1 MEAASTSSAN
11 LLVKIAAISVTAVS
25 LAGVGVLTG
34 LLPMPGQ
41 GNHTETSSAVP
52 AATQSG
58 TPATPAATSATA
70 GGPASSS
77 PATVTSPETAAT
89 PVPPVAAPTPAPARK
104 THVATR
110 PPVRSAAANS
120 ERSAPPESQGA
131 YSEPPRPAPAAA
143 ICRECGVIESVQE
156 VDQKG
161 EGTGLGAIAGGVL
174 GGLLGSQIGAG
185 HGKDVAAVAGAVG
198 GAYAGHQVEK
208 NVRSTK
214 QYQVTVRL
222 EDGSSRM
229 FTESTMPTWR
239 IGERVRVESGA
250 IVPR

>member
-1 MEAASTSSAN
+1 MEAATSPSSSAS

-41 GNHTETSSAVP
+41 ESHP
-52 AATQSG
+52 AAT
-58 TPATPAATSATA
+58 ATVP
-70 GGPASSS
+70 PASST
-77 PATVTSPETAAT
+77 ATTPPLANGPTST
-89 PVPPVAAPTPAPARK
+89 PTPAPAA
-104 THVATR
+104 VAQPAT
-110 PPVRSAAANS
+110 PGATA
-120 ERSAPPESQGA
+120 SAPPAPAPAPKVHRRATPPATTAKHESSASPDSQGA
-131 YSEPPRPAPAAA
+131 YTEPARPSSTAAA
-143 ICRECGVIESVQE
+143 CRECGVIESVQE

-222 EDGSSRM
+222 EDGSSRV
-229 FTESTMPTWR
+229 FTESTMPGWR
-239 IGERVRVESGA
+239 IGERVRVENGA
-250 IVPR
+250 IVAR